1 MEHCQKT
8 LKATAL
14 PHAFSTGKEHKST
27 DITPTTW
34 RLIIFFFKLVKWE
47 ETRVL
52 PANMV
57 NALDLTV
64 SQIGNAPD
72 FIQWKLKLCE

>member
-1 MEHCQKT
+1 MY
-8 LKATAL
+8 AL
-14 PHAFSTGKEHKST
+14 R
-27 DITPTTW
+27 W
-34 RLIIFFFKLVKWE
+34 IIVKKLYKPLLCLMLSAQERHISLHTSPQQLGVKWE

-64 SQIGNAPD
+64 SQIGSAPD